1 MKLIQSLVIL
11 LLISFILFVVFQME
25 DSEGFSLTNIEGMT
39 NHEVPPCPRPAD
51 NSVPKCGSTTSDKY
65 LSDFNKMKD
74 DNYIL
79 KTKVVSPIC
88 PNNPYD
94 NVGVELKK
102 EQEEKERI
110 EKENKER
117 EEKEKSDKERA
128 DRERNT
134 RDVSS
139 NFLPNLNIDL
149 SSNQLSLPS
158 LPNLPN
164 APRMPDVSFNNTPS
178 FFNSNTI
185 MNNNGLLSS
194 PEKKTE
200 PEPAKAEDKKS
211 TPEDLSK
218 CPPCPACERCPEP
231 TVDCKRVVKYKNQSY
246 PVPLIAD
253 FSDFSRF

>member
-1 MKLIQSLVIL
+1 V
-11 LLISFILFVVFQME
+11 E
-25 DSEGFSLTNIEGMT
+25 DTEGFALTNIEGMT
-39 NHEVPPCPRPAD
+39 DSDVPPCPRPEDDAI
-51 NSVPKCGSTTSDKY
+51 PQCGSATIDKY
-65 LSDFNKMKD
+65 LSDFNKLEKE
-74 DNYIL
+74 NYIL

-94 NVGVELKK
+94 NVGSDLKR
-102 EQEEKERI
+102 EQEEKEMK
-110 EKENKER
+110 EK
-117 EEKEKSDKERA
+117 EEKERKEKERKEKE
-128 DRERNT
+128 DRERMT
-134 RDVSS
+134 RDASS

-149 SSNQLSLPS
+149 SSNRLNLPS
-158 LPNLPN
+158 LPNLPS
-164 APRMPDVSFNNTPS
+164 APRNQVNQDVSSNNSPS

-185 MNNNGLLSS
+185 LNNNSLLST